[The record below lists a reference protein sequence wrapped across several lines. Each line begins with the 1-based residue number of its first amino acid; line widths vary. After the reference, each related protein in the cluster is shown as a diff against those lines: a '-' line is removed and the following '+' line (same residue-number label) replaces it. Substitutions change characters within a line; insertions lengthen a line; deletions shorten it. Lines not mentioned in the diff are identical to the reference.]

1 MSRKNRASQE
11 KSRPDITSF
20 ARVVPYVW
28 PYRRRLYLSILFAGL
43 VALFWGISL
52 SLVFPVVKVLLQGE
66 SVSEYI
72 EQGIAAAER
81 DEQKRS
87 NRITKIDT
95 RLELIKDDT
104 AQESNRNTL
113 LKDRSREQSRL
124 SESTFKVWIL
134 NLVKSHV
141 LPWLPNDKFDLFSL
155 ILFTLLIST
164 ILKGLCIFV
173 QDVLV
178 GSAVE
183 LTVMGIR
190 KDCFRKTL
198 ALDYQT
204 LTHNGTS
211 ELMSRFTF
219 DMNMLVYGLRLMG
232 GKVVREPLKA
242 LVCISL
248 AFWVSWRLTLLS
260 MLLAPLAA
268 FVFYRIGKKL
278 KEASHRV
285 MESMSRIYQILEET
299 FDGMKIVIAFNSGMR
314 QRQRFHQANKS
325 YFYKAL
331 KIVRIDALTSPTTEA
346 LGILALLAAVMPGA
360 YLVLR
365 ETSTILGIK
374 LTSHTMDIAELSL
387 LYGCMTGI
395 VDPARKLSSVY
406 TKLKRS
412 TAASD
417 RIFEL
422 MDKQTLVT
430 ETTTPQKMPRH
441 EREIEFQKIEFAYAT
456 GVQTGGSNEH
466 KVIDDLSL
474 KVQAGEVVVIVG
486 ENGSGKST
494 LVNLLPRFF
503 DPSHGAIL
511 IDGVDTRDVKLQD
524 LRSQIGIVTQETQL
538 FNDTIFNNILIGQP
552 GATSTEVE
560 QAARRAH
567 VMPFLEN
574 RERFPDGLQTEVGS
588 KGGQLSGGQRQRIAL
603 ARAILRNPSI
613 LILDEATSAIDAN
626 SELLIHE
633 TLLEFVKGRTTFIIT
648 HSVNQS
654 ILNLVTRIIVM
665 EHGQLVASGTHQEL
679 INSSPV
685 YQRLFQSQVKQQS
698 VDESPQKND
707 VSSDIPAQNTEH
719 SQQESDPQIFSI
731 DTARKQKDGEVA

>member
-1 MSRKNRASQE
+1 
-11 KSRPDITSF
+11 
-20 ARVVPYVW
+20 
-28 PYRRRLYLSILFAGL
+28 
-43 VALFWGISL
+43 
-52 SLVFPVVKVLLQGE
+52 
-66 SVSEYI
+66 
-72 EQGIAAAER
+72 
-81 DEQKRS
+81 
-87 NRITKIDT
+87 
-95 RLELIKDDT
+95 
-104 AQESNRNTL
+104 
-113 LKDRSREQSRL
+113 
-124 SESTFKVWIL
+124 
-134 NLVKSHV
+134 
-141 LPWLPNDKFDLFSL
+141 
-155 ILFTLLIST
+155 
-164 ILKGLCIFV
+164 
-173 QDVLV
+173 
-178 GSAVE
+178 
-183 LTVMGIR
+183 
-190 KDCFRKTL
+190 
-198 ALDYQT
+198 
-204 LTHNGTS
+204 
-211 ELMSRFTF
+211 
-219 DMNMLVYGLRLMG
+219 
-232 GKVVREPLKA
+232 
-242 LVCISL
+242 
-248 AFWVSWRLTLLS
+248 
-260 MLLAPLAA
+260 
-268 FVFYRIGKKL
+268 
-278 KEASHRV
+278 
-285 MESMSRIYQILEET
+285 
-299 FDGMKIVIAFNSGMR
+299 MKIVIAFNSGMR

-346 LGILALLAAVMPGA
+346 LGVLALLAAVLPGA

-395 VDPARKLSSVY
+395 VDPARKLSSIY

-430 ETTTPQKMPRH
+430 ETSTPQKMPRH

-456 GVQTGGSNEH
+456 GEQTGGSNEH

-474 KVQAGEVVVIVG
+474 KVPAGEVVVVVG

-503 DPSHGAIL
+503 DPSHGATL

-552 GATSTEVE
+552 GATSAEVE

-574 RERFPDGLQTEVGS
+574 RERFPEGLQTEVGN

-633 TLLEFVKGRTTFIIT
+633 TLLEFVYKFSYQAEFGSTGSENELCHVFLGKA
-648 HSVNQS
+648 SNEVNPNDHEIS
-654 ILNLVTRIIVM
+654 AVRFVGAKSLLREFDSTPELFTPWFRMEWIALV
-665 EHGQLVASGTHQEL
+665 EE
-679 INSSPV
+679 
-685 YQRLFQSQVKQQS
+685 Y
-698 VDESPQKND
+698 
-707 VSSDIPAQNTEH
+707 SDALSRYCDI
-719 SQQESDPQIFSI
+719 
-731 DTARKQKDGEVA
+731 RR